1 MSSPSTETMNVE
13 RREADAGGPSEN
25 ASVNSAPINGMTVPP
40 MNGASPGPSSNH
52 VTNEKGQHGF
62 RMKIHGVS
70 PRRKRKRETTASH
83 GMSLSG
89 SSSSSSDEED
99 RETKRTSTNVTAE
112 GEHGTGSP
120 SGQGRDSREHDTLEN
135 EVTSVALSAKRETPG
150 NKGGDTNE
158 VVSGTKQNE
167 GWRVKLYRLNADGS
181 WDDCGTG
188 SILCLYKRTGHKAA
202 AAGQSSPFGDAWV
215 YQELGEPTLCMH
227 SELKNQS
234 TGTGIAA
241 PRILLRTR
249 ILLRDAYQR
258 QGDNIIT
265 WCEPYL
271 EEGNAT
277 QGVDLALSF
286 QDISGCHDIWHQITL
301 VQSKAIELFRKGE
314 GENSISDGSRSR
326 PSQRHV
332 DENEEAINDI
342 GDSASHQDGTYAAS
356 EAHDIKLRRQQDGW
370 VSASLEAA
378 QHHRDHENTRT
389 DRNRDHHFEEA
400 SMIASYLERSSGP
413 LSVLSNAP
421 QSPRLPNPPGLGNL
435 EEIADK
441 IAAVQVCLVLH
452 PSDAFITYSDT
463 FTAHPTTRVTCNV
476 HCPE

>member
-1 MSSPSTETMNVE
+1 MHSLDLLPTADRVATMSMPSTETMNIE
-13 RREADAGGPSEN
+13 RREASGGGPSEK
-25 ASVNSAPINGMTVPP
+25 ASVSSAPINATTVPP
-40 MNGASPGPSSNH
+40 LHGVTSAPSS
-52 VTNEKGQHGF
+52 TRGTKEMPQHSF

-70 PRRKRKRETTASH
+70 PRRKRKRESTASH
-83 GMSLSG
+83 SMSLSG

-99 RETKRTSTNVTAE
+99 RETKRPSINAIAE
-112 GEHGTGSP
+112 GEAGTGSSP
-120 SGQGRDSREHDTLEN
+120 GQGGDLRGHETLVN
-135 EVTSVALSAKRETPG
+135 GVTSGSSVNGETPG
-150 NKGGDTNE
+150 NKGGGTNE

-188 SILCLYKRTGHKAA
+188 SILCLYKRTGHKAT
-202 AAGQSSPFGDAWV
+202 AAGQSSPLGDAWV

-227 SELKNQS
+227 SEVKNQS
-234 TGTGIAA
+234 TGTSIAA

-301 VQSKAIELFRKGE
+301 VQSKAIELFRKG
-314 GENSISDGSRSR
+314 GAENLISNGSRSR
-326 PSQRHV
+326 PSQSHV
-332 DENEEAINDI
+332 DENVEANNDS
-342 GDSASHQDGTYAAS
+342 GDSDSHQDRPYDSS
-356 EAHDIKLRRQQDGW
+356 EDHAIKLRRQQDVW
-370 VSASLEAA
+370 VSASSEAMQRHLEHDNEHPD
-378 QHHRDHENTRT
+378 Q
-389 DRNRDHHFEEA
+389 NRDHHFEDS
-400 SMIASYLERSSGP
+400 SMIASYLEGSSGP
-413 LSVLSNAP
+413 LSVLSNAL
-421 QSPRLPNPPGLGNL
+421 QSPHLPNPPGLANL

-441 IAAVQVCLVLH
+441 VAAVQVCHMFHSLIL
-452 PSDAFITYSDT
+452 
-463 FTAHPTTRVTCNV
+463 
-476 HCPE
+476 